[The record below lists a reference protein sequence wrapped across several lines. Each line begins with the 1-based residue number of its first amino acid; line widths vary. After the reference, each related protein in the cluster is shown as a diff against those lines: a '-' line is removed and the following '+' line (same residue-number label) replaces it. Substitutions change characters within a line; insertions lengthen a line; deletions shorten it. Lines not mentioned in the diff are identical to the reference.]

1 MTAPLTKPQATV
13 GGAVEPMPTRLR
25 VLTGASAIVAAA
37 HRSRDGVM
45 HGHTWRIKAWW
56 QGTPDAVSKQTEL
69 RNYLS
74 RFDHSVLPDELAWG
88 EAFGAMILQ
97 DLGCVKV
104 EIDRPLE
111 GIFAVIEHTPKAPR
125 ND

>member
-1 MTAPLTKPQATV
+1 
-13 GGAVEPMPTRLR
+13 
-25 VLTGASAIVAAA
+25 
-37 HRSRDGVM
+37 
-45 HGHTWRIKAWW
+45 
-56 QGTPDAVSKQTEL
+56 VSKQTEL